1 MKDIHRKRGDVN
13 NSKFTSMRGLIFLL
27 VFGQVVFAQVPL
39 SVMSYNIRYDNP
51 EDGIHSWTNRE
62 MHVSEL
68 LDFYRADIIGL
79 QEALAH
85 QYNDLQEVLTHYNSY
100 GLGREDG
107 LMDGEFCPIF
117 WKRSR
122 FDLEEKGTL
131 WLNASGEIGKKGWD
145 AATTRIASWV
155 ILYDLDREKQV
166 VVINTHFDHKGRKAR
181 LESAKK
187 INALIASQSWKDVI
201 VMGDLNCNPYS
212 EPVSELK
219 KTLQRAND
227 LSAYIPYGKTF
238 TYGGFEVNNPPG
250 EEIDHVFISDG
261 FRVTKMRT
269 IGDSRD
275 GAYPSDHLPVHVYLT
290 W

>member
-85 QYNDLQEVLTHYNSY
+85 QYNDLQEVLTHYNYY

-107 LMDGEFCPIF
+107 LM
-117 WKRSR
+117 
-122 FDLEEKGTL
+122 
-131 WLNASGEIGKKGWD
+131 
-145 AATTRIASWV
+145 
-155 ILYDLDREKQV
+155 
-166 VVINTHFDHKGRKAR
+166 
-181 LESAKK
+181 
-187 INALIASQSWKDVI
+187 
-201 VMGDLNCNPYS
+201 
-212 EPVSELK
+212 
-219 KTLQRAND
+219 
-227 LSAYIPYGKTF
+227 
-238 TYGGFEVNNPPG
+238 
-250 EEIDHVFISDG
+250 
-261 FRVTKMRT
+261 
-269 IGDSRD
+269 
-275 GAYPSDHLPVHVYLT
+275 
-290 W
+290 